1 MEMKKL
7 CAALLV
13 LLITLGHQNAESKSL
28 DSVIAGDHRSE
39 QNKSRDVYRNPKQTL
54 EFFGIESEMTVVE
67 VWPSAGWYTE
77 ILAPY
82 LNEKGQYISAS
93 FDLNSD
99 SAFVQRMGKIFLGK
113 LEKRPDLYSN
123 VKHGVL
129 MLPDKIEVAEPGTV
143 DMVLTF
149 RNIHN
154 WMAREQQHIAMKA
167 FYEMLKPG
175 GVLGVVE
182 HRGDELV
189 PQDPSSKSGYVNE
202 SYMVKIAEAAGF
214 ILDDSSEVNAN
225 PLDTKNHSEGV
236 WTLPPTYRAQN
247 DEQKMALSEIGESD
261 RFTLRFKKP
270 E

>member
-7 CAALLV
+7 CTALLV

-99 SAFVQRMGKIFLGK
+99 SAFVQRMGLS
-113 LEKRPDLYSN
+113 L
-123 VKHGVL
+123 
-129 MLPDKIEVAEPGTV
+129 
-143 DMVLTF
+143 
-149 RNIHN
+149 IH
-154 WMAREQQHIAMKA
+154 I
-167 FYEMLKPG
+167 
-175 GVLGVVE
+175 
-182 HRGDELV
+182 
-189 PQDPSSKSGYVNE
+189 
-202 SYMVKIAEAAGF
+202 
-214 ILDDSSEVNAN
+214 
-225 PLDTKNHSEGV
+225 
-236 WTLPPTYRAQN
+236 
-247 DEQKMALSEIGESD
+247 
-261 RFTLRFKKP
+261 
-270 E
+270 